1 MIFANFFIFW
11 TCISNLPSDSSRLYT
26 SPLRLAADAANM
38 AHDGQRISFVE
49 VPHAPA
55 LPAAEVAARLDA
67 TPHSSPTSTRIP
79 HAWQC
84 VSRCA
89 VARTRRHARVPCSAR
104 CMRPARSALYSDTV
118 AQEAPSQFKVELR
131 ARSKAAPLSL
141 FPRWGPGSAGSTAEK
156 EAGDA
161 GNGSGTDESDGCR
174 AAPRSI
180 SWEDSLARDL
190 QQMQQSG
197 RSPGA
202 AAKQIAGK
210 NMV

>member
-1 MIFANFFIFW
+1 
-11 TCISNLPSDSSRLYT
+11 
-26 SPLRLAADAANM
+26 M

-49 VPHAPA
+49 VPHVPA

-89 VARTRRHARVPCSAR
+89 VARTRRHARVPCFAR
-104 CMRPARSALYSDTV
+104 CMRPARSALYPDTV

-141 FPRWGPGSAGSTAEK
+141 SPRWGSGSAGSDAEK

-161 GNGSGTDESDGCR
+161 GNGSGTDEPDGCR
-174 AAPRSI
+174 AAPRGI
-180 SWEDSLARDL
+180 SWEDNLARDL
-190 QQMQQSG
+190 QKLHQSG
-197 RSPGA
+197 QSPGGETPGS

-210 NMV
+210 NMVWPCTLHYCKCMQELAHR

>member
-1 MIFANFFIFW
+1 
-11 TCISNLPSDSSRLYT
+11 
-26 SPLRLAADAANM
+26 
-38 AHDGQRISFVE
+38 
-49 VPHAPA
+49 
-55 LPAAEVAARLDA
+55 
-67 TPHSSPTSTRIP
+67 
-79 HAWQC
+79 
-84 VSRCA
+84 
-89 VARTRRHARVPCSAR
+89 
-104 CMRPARSALYSDTV
+104 MRPVRSALYPDTG

-141 FPRWGPGSAGSTAEK
+141 LPRWGPGSAGSDAEK

-174 AAPRSI
+174 AAPRGI

-197 RSPGA
+197 RSPGS

>member
-1 MIFANFFIFW
+1 MISRNFLFFW
-11 TCISNLPSDSSRLYT
+11 TSISNLLCCT
-26 SPLRLAADAANM
+26 LVHFEPLRLAADAANM
-38 AHDGQRISFVE
+38 AHDGRRISFVE

-89 VARTRRHARVPCSAR
+89 VARTRRHARVPCFAR
-104 CMRPARSALYSDTV
+104 CMRPARSALYPDTV

-141 FPRWGPGSAGSTAEK
+141 FPRWGPGSAGSAAEK